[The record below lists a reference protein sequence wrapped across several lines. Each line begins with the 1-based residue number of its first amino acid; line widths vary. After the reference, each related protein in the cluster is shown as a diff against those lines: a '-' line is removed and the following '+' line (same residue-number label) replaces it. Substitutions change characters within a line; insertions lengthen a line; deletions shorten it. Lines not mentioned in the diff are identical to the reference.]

1 MGTGDW
7 GHMSGAQGVV
17 DSLRRAGAT
26 RVFGLPSV
34 ENSLLFE
41 ALRGSGLELVLATRE
56 AGAAMMADAHAR
68 LTGSVGVCLL
78 SAGPGLLS
86 ALEGIAQARRDSSPL
101 LVLIAGAPSGGSA
114 AFTEPFPEARA
125 AVRPLCK
132 ETIRVEAA
140 EEVPLHLSRALR
152 LCREGEPGPVVVEIP
167 REVQRERAR
176 MEGTGFRP
184 GPRVLDEAA
193 EAGLKQAL
201 SLIERSPR
209 ICLYVGAGAV
219 EAAEEVAEL
228 AVRLGAPVAST
239 ISGLGVLPFIHP
251 WSVGFGPGPAG
262 NPVAE
267 KAFADCT
274 LLLAVGCR
282 FAEAATGFGCFRPG
296 VPMVHVDV
304 APRPLNASFPK
315 TLQIAAPARL
325 ALRYL
330 LDRLAARERP
340 ELCELIRNEKR
351 ALRSALD
358 ERPELSDA
366 VDPIRFFRV
375 LRELL
380 AGEDVLVLDCGQHAF
395 YALSAFPVMA
405 PRRWLMPVDFRSAGF
420 AVPAAVAAKL
430 ALPENH
436 VVACVGDAGFA
447 VSGFEL
453 LTARR
458 CNVSPVVA
466 VFADENLGLVRAA
479 QEKLLGRESCVD
491 LVPVD
496 YQKLAESLGVAY
508 LRARRDAELGETL
521 RRALTLEAPVIL
533 EVRAS
538 YRESPRFL
546 QAVLRSE
553 WERMPRSLALRL
565 GARMLLRRLFG
576 RR

>member
-41 ALRGSGLELVLATRE
+41 ALRDSELELVLATRE
-56 AGAAMMADAHAR
+56 AGAAMMADADAR

-86 ALEGIAQARRDSSPL
+86 ALEGVAQARRDSSPL
-101 LVLIAGAPSGGSA
+101 LVLIAGAPSGGGA
-114 AFTEPFPEARA
+114 AFAEPFPEARA
-125 AVRPLCK
+125 AARPLCK
-132 ETIRVEAA
+132 ETIRIEAA

-152 LCREGEPGPVVVEIP
+152 LCREGEPGPVMVEIP

-193 EAGLKQAL
+193 EAGLNQAL
-201 SLIERSPR
+201 ALIERAPR

-262 NPVAE
+262 SPVAE
-267 KAFADCT
+267 KAFADCA

-282 FAEAATGFGCFRPG
+282 FAEAATGFGCFRPR
-296 VPMVHVDV
+296 VPMVHIDV
-304 APRPLNASFPK
+304 APRPLGADFPA

-351 ALRSALD
+351 ALRCALD

-375 LRELL
+375 LRESL

-395 YALSAFPVMA
+395 YALSAFPAMA

-458 CNVSPVVA
+458 CNISPVVA
-466 VFADENLGLVRAA
+466 VFADENLGLVRSA
-479 QEKLLGRESCVD
+479 QKELFGRESCVD

-496 YQKLAESLGVAY
+496 YQKQAEALGVAY
-508 LRARRDAELGETL
+508 LRVRRDAELGETL

-565 GARMLLRRLFG
+565 GARMLLRRLF
-576 RR
+576 RRR